1 MKTQRGILITATGSS
16 AAYACGPAEHAT
28 LRRHPVLFNGT
39 YCVAFGG
46 DPNGV
51 FPSDVLPPPL
61 SLFVGYGET
70 VFVYDPDGQ
79 DVDLDAFASPES
91 TAPMEE
97 EVSKEEDP
105 PSRDEQEENDDDDNL
120 SDVLLLSTSEE
131 EEEDVV
137 NDVEEEEEE
146 EDSEE
151 DSDDED
157 S

>member
-1 MKTQRGILITATGSS
+1 M
-16 AAYACGPAEHAT
+16 
-28 LRRHPVLFNGT
+28 
-39 YCVAFGG
+39 
-46 DPNGV
+46 V
-51 FPSDVLPPPL
+51 FPSDVLPPQL

-79 DVDLDAFASPES
+79 DVDLDAFASQES
-91 TAPMEE
+91 TAPMDE
-97 EVSKEEDP
+97 EVSKECH
-105 PSRDEQEENDDDDNL
+105 PSPDEQEENDDDDDL
-120 SDVLLLSTSEE
+120 SDLLLLSTSEE

-146 EDSEE
+146 